1 LIGATVSHYRIL
13 KHLGEGGMGVVYE
26 AEDLNLER
34 HVALKFLPD
43 ELARD
48 RVALERFHRE
58 ARSAS
63 ALNHPNICTIHE
75 IGVHEGR
82 SFIAME
88 LMKGQTLQHA
98 IGGRAMEIDQVLEYG
113 AQIADALDAAH
124 AKKIV
129 HRDIK
134 PANIFITE
142 RNQAKLLDFGLA
154 KHSVP
159 ARLDS
164 EMATAPV
171 GPQLTETGSTLGTVA
186 YMSPEQ
192 ARGAELDAR
201 SDLFS
206 LGAVLYE
213 MATGQLPFGGQNSFA
228 MLEAIFTKEP
238 VAPVRLNANV
248 PADLEQI
255 IAKAMEK
262 DRNLRYQHASEMRAD
277 LQRLKRD
284 TSTSSRR
291 AAVQTSLPATEGA
304 GARALPTREMW
315 VWIAVAVVVS
325 VAALVGYLAMR
336 PEATPSGQE
345 RARTEAPPAAAE
357 AGDRSIA
364 VMPFADMSEKKDQE
378 YFADGLAEELL
389 GLLSKVPTLKV
400 AGRTSS
406 FYFKGKQATTAEIA
420 NTLGVAHL
428 LEGSVRKS
436 GDQLRVSAQLVRA
449 QDGFQLWSETFD
461 RKLDDVFKVQDEI
474 AGAVVRALELR
485 LLDADMPRAIPTHS
499 QEAYSLFLQARALH
513 AQGTHATNVTGIS
526 YLERAIELDPGFA
539 PAWFGLGDAL
549 VFDYAVLGFGTHEEI
564 RRRAGEAAE
573 TALRLDPDLA
583 DAHLLMGRVL
593 GELDWNWPA
602 ADRELRRALE
612 LDPNNSLLLWVM
624 SGYALVGDRVDEA
637 LQFAE
642 RVVALDPISYGS
654 YYAMGDVQS
663 RMGRL
668 ADAEASYRKAT
679 ELSPEA
685 ASIHTMLG
693 ISILRQGRPAEA
705 LAAIERETDDGYRL
719 YGLALANDA
728 LGRRAEADR
737 ALAELEATGA
747 NSRAWA
753 IGSIHA
759 CRKEPDRAF
768 SWLERAYRQHD
779 GMLPYIG
786 NDQYYPCVDF
796 LKSDPRYAK
805 LRKGLN
811 LPASPSAGS

>member
-1 LIGATVSHYRIL
+1 MAI
-13 KHLGEGGMGVVYE
+13 
-26 AEDLNLER
+26 
-34 HVALKFLPD
+34 
-43 ELARD
+43 D
-48 RVALERFHRE
+48 R
-58 ARSAS
+58 
-63 ALNHPNICTIHE
+63 
-75 IGVHEGR
+75 
-82 SFIAME
+82 
-88 LMKGQTLQHA
+88 
-98 IGGRAMEIDQVLEYG
+98 VLEYG

-124 AKKIV
+124 AQRIV

-134 PANIFITE
+134 PANIFVTE
-142 RNQAKLLDFGLA
+142 RRQAKLLDFGLA
-154 KHSVP
+154 KSGKH
-159 ARLDS
+159 ARADS
-164 EMATAPV
+164 EVATAPV
-171 GPQLTETGSTLGTVA
+171 EQLTEIGSTLGTVA

-192 ARGAELDAR
+192 ARGEELDAR

-206 LGAVLYE
+206 FGAVLYE
-213 MATGQLPFGGQNSFA
+213 MATGKLPFGGRTTFE
-228 MLEAIFTKEP
+228 MLEGIFSKEP
-238 VAPVRLNANV
+238 VAPSTLNASV
-248 PADLEQI
+248 PAGLETI

-262 DRNLRYQHASEMRAD
+262 DRDLRYQHASEMRAD

-284 TSTSSRR
+284 TSMASHPSAPRTSQSG
-291 AAVQTSLPATEGA
+291 SEGA
-304 GARALPTREMW
+304 GAPALPGRKARI
-315 VWIAVAVVVS
+315 WIGVGVAVS

-336 PEATPSGQE
+336 PEATRSGQD
-345 RARTEAPPAAAE
+345 RGNTVAPPAAAE
-357 AGDRSIA
+357 ASGKSIA

-389 GLLSKVPTLKV
+389 GMLSKIPTLKV
-400 AGRTSS
+400 IARSSS
-406 FYFKGKQATTAEIA
+406 FSFKGKQATTAEIA
-420 NTLGVAHL
+420 HALGVAHL

-436 GDQLRVSAQLVRA
+436 GDRLRVSAQLVRA
-449 QDGFQLWSETFD
+449 EDGFQLWSETYD

-474 AGAVVRALELR
+474 AGAVVRALELK
-485 LLDADMPRAIPTHS
+485 LLEADMPRAIPTHS

-526 YLERAIELDPGFA
+526 YLERALELDPGFA

-549 VFDYAVLGFGTHEEI
+549 VFDYAVLGFGTHAEV

-573 TALRLDPDLA
+573 KALQLDPKLA

-612 LDPNNSLLLWVM
+612 LDPNNFLLLWVL
-624 SGYALVGDRVDEA
+624 SGYALIGDRVDEA
-637 LQFAE
+637 LHFAE
-642 RVVALDPISYGS
+642 RAAALDPISYGS
-654 YYAMGDVQS
+654 YYALGDAQS

-668 ADAEASYRKAT
+668 DDAEASYRKAT
-679 ELSPEA
+679 EMDPAA

-719 YGLALANDA
+719 YGLVLANDA

-737 ALAELEATGA
+737 ALAELEAMGA

-786 NDQYYPCVDF
+786 LDPYYPCVGF

-811 LPASPSAGS
+811 LPPSAPSGS